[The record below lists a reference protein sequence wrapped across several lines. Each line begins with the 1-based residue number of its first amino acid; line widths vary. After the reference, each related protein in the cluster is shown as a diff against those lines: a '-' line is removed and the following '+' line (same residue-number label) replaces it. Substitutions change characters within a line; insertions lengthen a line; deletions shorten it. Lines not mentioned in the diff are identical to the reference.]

1 MWQSPSRSQRLGSCG
16 DECLRTYTCSSVI
29 DTAAYSMISPFNT
42 LAYTK
47 RCSLRCVRFS
57 LSCFVVG
64 WRDAFLT
71 EHCSLLNHVV
81 VFCLSLRRNCGLK
94 RPSPPSPRTRNGT
107 EDAIKMHAP
116 TKPTTAAITIQMSTC
131 VSEITS
137 DNSLLKTAGQ
147 RSIHLGVILPQIN
160 STYQVF
166 REKCFYSAMS
176 DFYTDPILALPQQG
190 SPIWWPPH
198 VTREAVV

>member
-1 MWQSPSRSQRLGSCG
+1 
-16 DECLRTYTCSSVI
+16 
-29 DTAAYSMISPFNT
+29 MISPFNT

-71 EHCSLLNHVV
+71 AHCSLLNHVV

-116 TKPTTAAITIQMSTC
+116 TKPTTAATTIQMSTC

-137 DNSLLKTAGQ
+137 DNSELQDSGPEEYSLSTAGRKYVPASLEQ
-147 RSIHLGVILPQIN
+147 NRRASRSLEEEMVEDNAL
-160 STYQVF
+160 Y
-166 REKCFYSAMS
+166 REMS
-176 DFYTDPILALPQQG
+176 G
-190 SPIWWPPH
+190 
-198 VTREAVV
+198 R

>member
-29 DTAAYSMISPFNT
+29 D
-42 LAYTK
+42 
-47 RCSLRCVRFS
+47 
-57 LSCFVVG
+57 
-64 WRDAFLT
+64 
-71 EHCSLLNHVV
+71 
-81 VFCLSLRRNCGLK
+81 
-94 RPSPPSPRTRNGT
+94 
-107 EDAIKMHAP
+107 
-116 TKPTTAAITIQMSTC
+116 TAAITIQMSTC

-176 DFYTDPILALPQQG
+176 DFYTDPILALPVRHEVA
-190 SPIWWPPH
+190 SMS
-198 VTREAVV
+198 VSATNCN